1 MQSESE
7 SSVKNRKLK
16 AEVHRFYRNGSWYAL
31 DVRRM
36 LVFNLS
42 PLEAEI
48 LALPD
53 REIAMMK
60 LNQQFVQTLSNL
72 EEKGLLRY
80 TQQEQPLPVKRDV
93 PPEIDTLELNIVQD
107 CNLRC
112 KYCFLEQGYNSS
124 GENRGKMS
132 PEVAVAAVDFLLRE
146 SRESETISLIFT
158 GGEPL
163 LNFKTIK
170 SAVEYAQVEAER
182 KRKKVRFF
190 IATNGTLFNN
200 EIISFIK
207 ENQIEVQIS
216 LDGDKETHDR
226 MRIFPNGRGS
236 YRVISRWLPQLLA
249 DYTEKVQLRA
259 TLTPQT
265 PDFVA
270 SFKHLRQWGAGNVT
284 MNYAGGVEAVFKLTN
299 RDCERLKDSYTQLAQ
314 LFLEEA
320 LKDDISARSPFM
332 QYILTLCTGHR
343 RPHYCEAAINMLGVS
358 VSGKLYPC
366 TDLTEVESC
375 EIGDVWRGVDRQKL
389 SYWRTRLGDVDH
401 IPACRSCWARYLCA
415 GGCISVAIATNGDP
429 WQPSHFECELSRHII
444 ELSIWL
450 YAELRRRNPGVF
462 LSLLSLLPQTE
473 VNAFWKGVA
482 QEK

>member
-1 MQSESE
+1 MPGMQSESE

-72 EEKGLLRY
+72 EEKGLLRH
-80 TQQEQPLPVKRDV
+80 TPEQPPPVRDV
-93 PPEIDTLELNIVQD
+93 SPEIDTFELNIAQD

-112 KYCFLEQGYNSS
+112 KYCFLEKGYNSS
-124 GENRGKMS
+124 GGKRGKMATK
-132 PEVAVAAVDFLLRE
+132 VAVAAVDFLLRA
-146 SRESETISLIFT
+146 SHESETISLIFT

-182 KRKKVRFF
+182 KRKKARFL
-190 IATNGTLFNN
+190 IATNGTLFNDD
-200 EIISFIK
+200 IISFIK

-216 LDGDKETHDR
+216 LDGDRETHDR
-226 MRIFPNGRGS
+226 MRVFPDGRGS
-236 YRVISRWLPQLLA
+236 YGVISRWLPKLLE
-249 DYTEKVQLRA
+249 DYREKVELRA

-270 SFKHLRQWGAGNVT
+270 SFKHLRQWRAGYVRVNH
-284 MNYAGGVEAVFKLTN
+284 AGGIEAEFGLTDS
-299 RDCERLKDSYTQLAQ
+299 DCERLKRSYTQLAQ

-320 LKDDISARSPFM
+320 LQDDISARGPFLHYM
-332 QYILTLCTGHR
+332 LTLCAGHR
-343 RPHYCEAAINMLGVS
+343 RSHFCGAAINMLGVS
-358 VSGKLYPC
+358 ADGKLYPC
-366 TDLTEVESC
+366 ADLAGRESC
-375 EIGDVWRGVDRQKL
+375 EIGDVWEGVDWQKL
-389 SYWRTRLGDVDH
+389 SYWRERLGDVDR
-401 IPACRSCWARYLCA
+401 IPACQNCWARYLCA
-415 GGCISVAIATNGDP
+415 GGCISMAIETNGDP
-429 WQPSHFECELSRHII
+429 WQPNHFECELNRHII

-462 LSLLSLLPQTE
+462 LLLLPQTE
-473 VNAFWKGVA
+473 VNALWKGVA
-482 QEK
+482 